1 MQPVAAAAA
10 ATAAATA
17 ATVVGAAT
25 SRLPPRRQC
34 HRCPRRGARRPRAT
48 EPESIVIEE
57 RIEWSADRIDRLWID
72 FRAVRVGGGARSLLR
87 RSVKF
92 CKEATELPECKGAGR
107 PGAHVDE
114 RLHLPTTSRE
124 SIKRQ
129 LTDPL
134 EH

>member
-1 MQPVAAAAA
+1 MERNRWESIDAAGVAAAAA
-10 ATAAATA
+10 ATAAAAA

-107 PGAHVDE
+107 PGAQVDE
-114 RLHLPTTSRE
+114 RLHLPTTRS
-124 SIKRQ
+124 
-129 LTDPL
+129 
-134 EH
+134 